1 MADINVNFANDYSK
15 SIELLVT
22 TPTGA
27 FDGKVAEGSITGA
40 EDLYW
45 EQLGGAVENEI
56 TESNG
61 QQVYRSLQHYR
72 RKVFTSDYELPLM
85 LDKHDEMRVAVDFKS
100 NYVQRTVEAYKRSRD
115 IECIKGVYNPAYT
128 GKNGTTATA
137 FDFTNQTVAVTLGA
151 ASGFT
156 NAGMTKEKLIAA
168 RSKLKRAG
176 WDLNMPRYTPYM
188 VMSQTELDN
197 LIATTETQSRDFS
210 DLQSL
215 SSGEISRWMGFEF
228 IFTEMV
234 PYVNTAGTGVHL
246 TWDEDSTKGV
256 RKPTDTDS
264 TDIRGCFAYV
274 KDNIGCYST
283 ENFTTEA
290 GKIERFRYSWGLY
303 AAWSHGA
310 VRRQEDGAVFV
321 PCDVTPAAA

>member
-27 FDGKVAEGSITGA
+27 FDGKVAEGSINGA

-61 QQVYRSLQHYR
+61 QQTYRNLEHFR
-72 RKVFTSDYELPLM
+72 RKVFTADYELPLM
-85 LDKHDEMRVAVDFKS
+85 LDKRDEMRAAVDFKS
-100 NYVQRTVEAYKRSRD
+100 SYVQRTVEAYKRSRD
-115 IECIKGVYNPAYT
+115 IECIKGNFQDAFT

-137 FDFTNQTVAVTLGA
+137 FDFANQTVAVGTGA

-156 NAGMTKEKLIAA
+156 TAGMTKEKLIAA
-168 RSKLKRAG
+168 RSKLKIAG
-176 WDLNMPRYTPYM
+176 WDLSMPRYTPYM

-197 LIATTETQSRDFS
+197 LIALTETQSRDYS
-210 DLQSL
+210 DLMSL
-215 SSGEISRWMGFEF
+215 SSGEISKWMGFEF

-234 PYVNTAGTGVHL
+234 PWVTTAGTNVHL
-246 TWDEDSTKGV
+246 QWDEDATKGV
-256 RKPTDTDS
+256 RKPTDVDS
-264 TDIRGCFAYV
+264 TGTRGCFAYV
-274 KDNIGCYST
+274 KDNIGCYSQ
-283 ENFTTEA
+283 ENFNTEA
-290 GKIERFRYSWGLY
+290 GKIERFRYNWGLY

-310 VRRQEDGAVFV
+310 VRRQEDGSVFV
-321 PCDVTPAAA
+321 PCDNTPDAA